1 VNVLVVSDT
10 HVPDHARALPPVLS
24 PHLEWAEQILHAGDL
39 TGADV
44 LTELRAYA
52 PVHAVLGN
60 MDGWGVRELG
70 LPERLQVTLAGV
82 AIGMVHDSG
91 SRDGR
96 EARLRRRFPEA
107 SVIVFGHSHMPV
119 NDLRDGVLYL
129 NPGSP
134 TWKRRAAWPSVI
146 RLTIGAEGADAEL
159 IRL

>member
-1 VNVLVVSDT
+1 VKVLVVSDT
-10 HVPDHARALPPVLS
+10 HVPDHARALPPELG

-44 LTELRAYA
+44 LAELQAYA

-60 MDGWGVRELG
+60 MDGWDVRELG
-70 LPERLQVTLAGV
+70 LPEQLQVTLEGV

-91 SRDGR
+91 ARDGR
-96 EARLRRRFPEA
+96 EARLRRRFPQA
-107 SVIVFGHSHMPV
+107 SAIVFGHSHMPV
-119 NDLRDGVLYL
+119 NDLNEGVLYL

-134 TWKRRAAWPSVI
+134 TWKRRAAWPSVM
-146 RLTIGAEGADAEL
+146 RLTIAPEGVDAEL